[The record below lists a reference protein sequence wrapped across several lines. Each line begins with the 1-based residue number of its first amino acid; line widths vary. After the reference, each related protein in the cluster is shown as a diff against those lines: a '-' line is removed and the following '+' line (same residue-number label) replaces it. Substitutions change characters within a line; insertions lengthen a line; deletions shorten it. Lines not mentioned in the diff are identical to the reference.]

1 MAGRQLNE
9 KGIALPLVVVFIAV
23 MSLLGVSLG
32 YFLEGATVGARRQA
46 LREKALH
53 YAEAGIH
60 KCLWHLNKGF
70 PLSEVL
76 NATVPFEGGYYRL
89 ESLTPV
95 TSPPPPLV
103 RVRSTGW
110 TEEAPE
116 LKRSVVA
123 ELRTPGYTTYMFL
136 TGDEVN
142 PDTKEKVHWVNGDV
156 VSGDVHTNGLYYIYG
171 DPRFKG
177 KVTYSYSGP
186 DPNPPSPYVYVKDKG
201 AIMYKPGSVSNPVYE
216 AGNPQKVPAVQ
227 FPSVNPRHL
236 RDLAQQDGYYYK
248 GRTCILLKGNQVV
261 IRNKS
266 GNAVTRPLPPNG
278 VIYVASDGDALDPAD
293 GTGKGGSDWKMKFR
307 LKRGNAFVSGT
318 LDGRLTIAAENNI
331 YITVKDPTY
340 GGKNEWD
347 AFDNAPYTGGVK
359 YANTKVDPGPGQSD
373 DFLGLVAQ
381 GRVRILHRYWPRFHP
396 TDSSKYYWTGVTG
409 YIKNKKDITIH
420 AAILALNP
428 NSGAFEFENYDGAPV
443 LGYIHLVGSI
453 AQTYQGLVAQ
463 VQTGTGK
470 VLNGYHKNYKFD
482 PRLRYETPPAF
493 PVPPGAGWEVVSWAI
508 EK

>member
-9 KGIALPLVVVFIAV
+9 KGIALPLVIVFIAV
-23 MSLLGVSLG
+23 LSLLGVSLG

-70 PLSEVL
+70 QLTEIL
-76 NATVPFEGGYYRL
+76 NTPIPFEEGCYLL
-89 ESLTPV
+89 ECLTPIS
-95 TSPPPPLV
+95 SPSLPALIK
-103 RVRSTGW
+103 VRSTGW
-110 TEEAPE
+110 LKSAPE

-142 PDTKEKVHWVNGDV
+142 PDTKEDVHWVNGDV
-156 VSGDVHTNGLYYIYG
+156 VDGAFHTNGQIHIYG

-177 KVTYSYSGP
+177 PVTYSGASP
-186 DPNPPSPYVYVKDKG
+186 DVYR
-201 AIMYKPGSVSNPVYE
+201 PGTVSNPVYE
-216 AGNPQKVPAVQ
+216 AGPPQKAPKVNFITANPQ
-227 FPSVNPRHL
+227 
-236 RDLAQQDGYYYK
+236 DLKIRAQNDGYYYK
-248 GRTCILLKGNQVV
+248 GRTCILLKGNKVV

-293 GTGKGGSDWKMKFR
+293 GTGIGGSDWKRKFR

-340 GGKNEWD
+340 GSKDEWD

-381 GRVRILHRYWPRFHP
+381 GRVRILHRYWPRFDP
-396 TDSSKYYWTGVTG
+396 TDSSHYYWTGVTKG
-409 YIKNKKDITIH
+409 KDITIH

-453 AQTYQGLVAQ
+453 AQTYRGLVAQ